1 MRDSFGRRSRL
12 VAAIGA
18 AALVLATIVG
28 PASAASGV
36 VARITFAANCANAEI
51 PACAA
56 EPFGI
61 RYTVELSDDWT
72 ATVDG
77 SFSKRNPGVGSTG
90 GAGGDP
96 IHIEIS
102 YSVTTGPLGL
112 TVGDDPNDQ
121 YYNID
126 LGNGVLSFPVM
137 SGHFNAHFTSG
148 VQIESTV
155 RTY

>member
-1 MRDSFGRRSRL
+1 MKLSSKL
-12 VAAIGA
+12 
-18 AALVLATIVG
+18 AALLAVARIALASTS
-28 PASAASGV
+28 PAMAAPGS

-51 PACAA
+51 PACEV

-61 RYTVELSDDWT
+61 RYTVDLRGDGT
-72 ATVDG
+72 ASVDG
-77 SFSKRNPGVGSTG
+77 SFSKRNPGSG

-96 IHIEIS
+96 IHVVIS
-102 YSVTTGPLGL
+102 YTTTTGPAGL
-112 TVGDDPNDQ
+112 TVGNDPNDR

-126 LGNGVLSFPVM
+126 LGNGTLSFPVT

-155 RTY
+155 LTY

>member
-1 MRDSFGRRSRL
+1 MRHLRTFLAVFALAAVGL
-12 VAAIGA
+12 GVMVPVAAA
-18 AALVLATIVG
+18 AT
-28 PASAASGV
+28 SG

-51 PACAA
+51 PACEV

-61 RYTVELSDDWT
+61 RYTVDLRADWT
-72 ATVDG
+72 ATVSG
-77 SFSKRNPGVGSTG
+77 SFSKRQPGWGTG
-90 GAGGDP
+90 GGDP
-96 IHIEIS
+96 IHMEIS

-126 LGNGVLSFPVM
+126 LGNGVLSFPVT
-137 SGHFNAHFTSG
+137 SGHFNAHFTPG

-155 RTY
+155 LTY